1 MLYTFSNLTLG
12 DAFAAQYAREDVYRC
27 FEKIMK
33 ENTPIEEKASCVF
46 AYYVINIFIHILPQ
60 EEIPPLEQY
69 ISYLTLEVESGD
81 SIDNIKQKI
90 QDKKGFPPDQQYLYF
105 NDQLLEDGRT
115 LADYNI
121 QKESKLCLLLR
132 MVKEPISNLK
142 EGQYEENKTIGA
154 TIYYTMDGS
163 MPSKITGIK
172 YTEPI
177 NLIGVVGKNTS
188 ITIKAIAT
196 KEGMQKSQVSTF
208 VYTISIPAADYSRV
222 NEAISR
228 VNSIDKELY
237 ENYNKVEK
245 ALYQIDWNKSKQEQ
259 AIVDSYADTIN
270 KAIEGLVKKN
280 KHYKVTE
287 GETFVKESG
296 KDISIKI
303 DHEYTE
309 NVKVDDQEVDK
320 VHYKVTKGSTIIT
333 FDDMY
338 LNTLAVGTHH
348 VKVTFEEGIAT
359 TTLVI
364 KEQTKDD
371 NNRKDSTSNNQETVK
386 PMVKAENKQ
395 EVKKVKTGD
404 DENIIGI
411 ALLLIGS
418 LVVLTYI
425 RNKKID

>member
-1 MLYTFSNLTLG
+1 
-12 DAFAAQYAREDVYRC
+12 
-27 FEKIMK
+27 MK
-33 ENTPIEEKASCVF
+33 KLLSFLLSLSVLFIFMIPINAM
-46 AYYVINIFIHILPQ
+46 NIFIDLKIIG
-60 EEIPPLEQY
+60 ETD
-69 ISYLTLEVESGD
+69 LTLEVESGD
-81 SIDNIKQKI
+81 SIDNVKQKI

-132 MVKEPISNLK
+132 MVKKPISNLK
-142 EGQYEENKTIGA
+142 EGQYEENKTIQLASKTIGA

-177 NLIGVVGKNTS
+177 NLIGGVGKNTS

-208 VYTISIPAADYSRV
+208 IYTISIPAADYSRV

-259 AIVDSYADTIN
+259 ATVDGYADTIN

-280 KHYKVTE
+280 KDYKVTE

-296 KDISIKI
+296 KDISIRI

-309 NVKVDDQEVDK
+309 NVKVEVDDQEVDK

-338 LNTLAVGTHH
+338 LNTLSVGTHH
-348 VKVTFEEGIAT
+348 VKVTFEDGIAT

-364 KEQTKDD
+364 KEQIKDD
-371 NNRKDSTSNNQETVK
+371 NKKNDSTSNNQETVK
-386 PMVKAENKQ
+386 PTVKAENKE
-395 EVKKVKTGD
+395 EVKKVKTD
-404 DENIIGI
+404 DTSNIIR
-411 ALLLIGS
+411 LLS
-418 LVVLTYI
+418 LCILSIVGGTIILK
-425 RNKKID
+425 RNKE

>member
-1 MLYTFSNLTLG
+1 MLSSKRVVLLLVGSFFLPGKAKETIEEIEDQEIAWAEYYFFSAKAKECLEIVEKYLNHEDVILRLSADMLYTFSNLTLG

-154 TIYYTMDGS
+154 TIYYTKDGS
-163 MPSKITGIK
+163 MPSKTTGIK

-177 NLIGVVGKNTS
+177 NLIGVR
-188 ITIKAIAT
+188 
-196 KEGMQKSQVSTF
+196 QK
-208 VYTISIPAADYSRV
+208 YIY
-222 NEAISR
+222 
-228 VNSIDKELY
+228 
-237 ENYNKVEK
+237 YN
-245 ALYQIDWNKSKQEQ
+245 
-259 AIVDSYADTIN
+259 
-270 KAIEGLVKKN
+270 
-280 KHYKVTE
+280 
-287 GETFVKESG
+287 
-296 KDISIKI
+296 
-303 DHEYTE
+303 
-309 NVKVDDQEVDK
+309 
-320 VHYKVTKGSTIIT
+320 
-333 FDDMY
+333 
-338 LNTLAVGTHH
+338 
-348 VKVTFEEGIAT
+348 
-359 TTLVI
+359 
-364 KEQTKDD
+364 
-371 NNRKDSTSNNQETVK
+371 
-386 PMVKAENKQ
+386 
-395 EVKKVKTGD
+395 
-404 DENIIGI
+404 
-411 ALLLIGS
+411 
-418 LVVLTYI
+418 
-425 RNKKID
+425 

>member
-1 MLYTFSNLTLG
+1 
-12 DAFAAQYAREDVYRC
+12 
-27 FEKIMK
+27 MK
-33 ENTPIEEKASCVF
+33 KLLSFLLSLSVLFIFMIPINAM
-46 AYYVINIFIHILPQ
+46 NIFIDLKIIG
-60 EEIPPLEQY
+60 ETD
-69 ISYLTLEVESGD
+69 LTLEVESGD
-81 SIDNIKQKI
+81 SIDNVKQKI

-132 MVKEPISNLK
+132 MVKKPISNLK
-142 EGQYEENKTIGA
+142 EGQYEENKTIQLASKTIGA

-208 VYTISIPAADYSRV
+208 IYTISIPAADYSRV

-259 AIVDSYADTIN
+259 AMVDGYADTIN

-280 KHYKVTE
+280 KDYKVTE

-296 KDISIKI
+296 KDISIRI

-309 NVKVDDQEVDK
+309 NVKVEVDDQEVDK

-348 VKVTFEEGIAT
+348 VKVTFEDGIAT

-364 KEQTKDD
+364 KEQIKDD
-371 NNRKDSTSNNQETVK
+371 NKKNDSTSNNQETVK
-386 PMVKAENKQ
+386 PTVKAENKE
-395 EVKKVKTGD
+395 EVKKVKTD
-404 DENIIGI
+404 DTSNIIR
-411 ALLLIGS
+411 LLS
-418 LVVLTYI
+418 LCILSIVGGTIILK
-425 RNKKID
+425 RNKE

>member
-154 TIYYTMDGS
+154 TIYYTKDGS
-163 MPSKITGIK
+163 MPSKTTGIK

-177 NLIGVVGKNTS
+177 NLIGVR
-188 ITIKAIAT
+188 
-196 KEGMQKSQVSTF
+196 QK
-208 VYTISIPAADYSRV
+208 YIY
-222 NEAISR
+222 
-228 VNSIDKELY
+228 
-237 ENYNKVEK
+237 YN
-245 ALYQIDWNKSKQEQ
+245 
-259 AIVDSYADTIN
+259 
-270 KAIEGLVKKN
+270 
-280 KHYKVTE
+280 
-287 GETFVKESG
+287 
-296 KDISIKI
+296 
-303 DHEYTE
+303 
-309 NVKVDDQEVDK
+309 
-320 VHYKVTKGSTIIT
+320 
-333 FDDMY
+333 
-338 LNTLAVGTHH
+338 
-348 VKVTFEEGIAT
+348 
-359 TTLVI
+359 
-364 KEQTKDD
+364 
-371 NNRKDSTSNNQETVK
+371 
-386 PMVKAENKQ
+386 
-395 EVKKVKTGD
+395 
-404 DENIIGI
+404 
-411 ALLLIGS
+411 
-418 LVVLTYI
+418 
-425 RNKKID
+425 